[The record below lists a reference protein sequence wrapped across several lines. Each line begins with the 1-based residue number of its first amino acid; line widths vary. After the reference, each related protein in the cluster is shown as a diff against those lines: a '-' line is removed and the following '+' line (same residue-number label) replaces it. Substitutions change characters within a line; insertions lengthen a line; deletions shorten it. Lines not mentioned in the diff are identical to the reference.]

1 MPYIIRTALPRV
13 RVQVPGQVRQAVP
26 AVYLGMPPLPLAYVN
41 PLNPLPK
48 EAKAHAVTANIRGVS
63 VGSVTTGTQSQG
75 TKNGGVRRKATTG
88 RAPGRR
94 GKTKKSAN
102 AQSVP
107 SAKKSKGKKAN
118 HLGLK
123 RGPGGKF
130 LKKKR

>member
-1 MPYIIRTALPRV
+1 MTFLVRSALPRV
-13 RVQVPGQVRQAVP
+13 RVQVPGQARQAVP
-26 AVYLGMPPLPLAYVN
+26 AVYLGMPPLPLSYVN

-48 EAKAHAVTANIRGVS
+48 EAKAHAVTANIRGIS
-63 VGSVTTGTQSQG
+63 VGSVTTGAQSTG
-75 TKNGGVRRKATTG
+75 TKNSGVRREATIG
-88 RAPGRR
+88 RPSGRR
-94 GKTKKSAN
+94 GKAKKNAN
-102 AQSVP
+102 AKSVP